1 MRQLAGTQSKVPEGS
16 PHSARP
22 TQFWLHTLR
31 IDSDSIG
38 EFAFMS
44 EISELFSRCVEM
56 HKSGE
61 HAVAA
66 QGYAAI
72 LRADPTHADA
82 WHLSGLL
89 AHQSGRSSDAIDYIS
104 RAIELNSTN
113 AEYWS
118 NLAAIQMALGQWLPA
133 LAAADQAIEINAAM
147 TAAHFQKG
155 RAHAKLGQSEAALM
169 ALQRARTGG
178 FDPALVTQEIGT
190 VLQSIGDLAGCVNSF
205 EESLRMNP
213 DQPSVWLSLSRLV
226 TASQYQFSEA
236 QLQKMYRV
244 SEQTQ
249 SAKDRARI
257 AFSLAAHFDHVGE
270 YAKAFEHW
278 TMGNESSRQFR
289 SVQGQGYDPA
299 ARTRRVDDLIAVF
312 SSRFLQSLQPVRD
325 SQRPIVVVGMPRSG
339 TSLIE
344 QMLSSH
350 PEVAAGGELPF
361 WTVAFE
367 QQFGPPETRSKLAAV
382 TAEWRKS
389 TADDYDAVLSEISP
403 QSLRV
408 VDKMPGNYLNLGLIV
423 SAFPNATIIH
433 CCRDPRDSCLSC
445 YGQLFD
451 DLQLQLS
458 TSDLSWLAQQYQDYA
473 RIMQHWHGVMPGRIT
488 DVYYERLVQ
497 DPEVQVR
504 RLLKACQLSWS
515 ADCLSF
521 HRNQRTVHTASV
533 VQVRQPLYQ
542 SSRGRWTRY
551 EAQLQPLSELLK
563 NCIADYASGSVESEL
578 LH

>member
-1 MRQLAGTQSKVPEGS
+1 M
-16 PHSARP
+16 
-22 TQFWLHTLR
+22 
-31 IDSDSIG
+31 SD
-38 EFAFMS
+38 
-44 EISELFSRCVEM
+44 ISELFRRCVEM
-56 HKSGE
+56 HKAGE

-89 AHQSGRSSDAIDYIS
+89 AHQAGRSSDAIGYIS
-104 RAIELNSTN
+104 RATELNSTN

-118 NLAAIQMALGQWLPA
+118 NLAAIRMALGQWLPA
-133 LAAADQAIEINAAM
+133 LAAADSAIEINEAT

-155 RAHAKLGQSEAALM
+155 RAHAGLGQSEAAM
-169 ALQRARTGG
+169 TALQTARAGG
-178 FDPALVTQEIGT
+178 FDPAIVALEIGT

-205 EESLRMNP
+205 EESLEIHP

-226 TASQYQFSEA
+226 TASQYQFSAA
-236 QLQKMYRV
+236 QLQKMQEV
-244 SEQTQ
+244 SEHTQ

-270 YAKAFEHW
+270 YATAFEHW
-278 TMGNESSRQFR
+278 TTGNECSRQFR
-289 SVQGQGYDPA
+289 SVQGQRYDPA
-299 ARTRRVDDLIAVF
+299 VRTRCVDDLIAVF
-312 SSRFLQSLQPVRD
+312 NCRFMQSLPPV
-325 SQRPIVVVGMPRSG
+325 SASPRPIVVVGMPRSG

-350 PEVAAGGELPF
+350 PEVAAGGELLF
-361 WTVAFE
+361 WPVAFE
-367 QQFGPPETRSKLAAV
+367 QEFGPPETRSKLA
-382 TAEWRKS
+382 TLTMEWRKS
-389 TADDYDAVLSEISP
+389 SADRYSEVLARISP
-403 QSLRV
+403 DAERV
-408 VDKMPGNYLNLGLIV
+408 VDKMPGNYLNLGLIA
-423 SAFPNATIIH
+423 SAFPYATIIH
-433 CCRDPRDSCLSC
+433 CCRDPRDICLSC

-451 DLQLQLS
+451 DTQLQLS

-473 RIMQHWHGVMPGRIT
+473 RLMQHWHSVMPGRIT

-504 RLLKACQLSWS
+504 RLLTACQLPWS

-521 HRNQRTVHTASV
+521 HRKKRTVQTASV

-551 EAQLQPLSELLK
+551 ETQLQPLSDLLR
-563 NCIADYASGSVESEL
+563 NCIADYSSGIVE
-578 LH
+578 